1 MRRNRERDR
10 VHLLRMRDAA
20 RYAQQFAAGRAI
32 EELDTDI
39 QFRMALVKAVEL
51 VGESASRTSDELRAQ
66 QPQLPW
72 RKMIGMRNVL
82 VHNYWAIEQDEF
94 WDAVQSH
101 IPALITELERLI
113 ELEDKL
119 RRTT

>member
-1 MRRNRERDR
+1 MRRSPERDR

-20 RYAQQFAAGRAI
+20 QYAQQFAAGREI
-32 EELDTDI
+32 EELNIDI

-51 VGESASRTSDELRAQ
+51 IGESASRTSDELRAQ

-72 RKMIGMRNVL
+72 TKMIGMRNVL

-94 WDAVQSH
+94 WNAVQNH

-113 ELEDKL
+113 KLEN
-119 RRTT
+119 

>member
-1 MRRNRERDR
+1 MRRSRERDR

-20 RYAQQFAAGRAI
+20 QYALEFAAGRKL
-32 EELDTDI
+32 EDLDSDI

-51 VGESASRTSDELRAQ
+51 VGESASRTSDELRIQ

-72 RKMIGMRNVL
+72 TNIIGMRNVL

-94 WDAVQSH
+94 WEAVQSH
-101 IPALITELERLI
+101 LPTLITELDRLI
-113 ELEDKL
+113 ELEDQL
-119 RRTT
+119 RRT

>member
-1 MRRNRERDR
+1 MRRSRERDR

-20 RYAQQFAAGRAI
+20 QYALQFAAGRKI
-32 EELDTDI
+32 EDLDTDI

-72 RKMIGMRNVL
+72 TRIIGMRNVL
-82 VHNYWAIEQDEF
+82 VHNYWAIEQAEF
-94 WDAVQSH
+94 WDAVKSQ
-101 IPALITELERLI
+101 IPALITDLEYLI
-113 ELEDKL
+113 ELEDKW
-119 RRTT
+119 RRT

>member
-1 MRRNRERDR
+1 MRRSPARDR

-20 RYAQQFAAGRAI
+20 QYAQQFAAGREI
-32 EELDTDI
+32 EELNTDI

-51 VGESASRTSDELRAQ
+51 VGESARRTSDELRAQ

-72 RKMIGMRNVL
+72 KKMIGMRNVL

-94 WDAVQSH
+94 WDAVQNH

-113 ELEDKL
+113 ELENE
-119 RRTT
+119 RRIE

>member
-1 MRRNRERDR
+1 MRRSRERDR

-20 RYAQQFAAGRAI
+20 QYALEFAAGRKL
-32 EELDTDI
+32 EDLDSDI

-66 QPQLPW
+66 QSQFPW
-72 RKMIGMRNVL
+72 RKMIGMRNIL

-94 WDAVQSH
+94 WEAVQSH
-101 IPALITELERLI
+101 LPTLITELDRLI
-113 ELEDKL
+113 ELEDQL
-119 RRTT
+119 RRT

>member
-1 MRRNRERDR
+1 MRRSPARDR
-10 VHLLRMRDAA
+10 VHPLRMRDAA
-20 RYAQQFAAGRAI
+20 QYAQQFAAGREI
-32 EELDTDI
+32 VELNTDI

-51 VGESASRTSDELRAQ
+51 IGESASCTSDELRAE

-72 RKMIGMRNVL
+72 TKMIGMRNVL

-94 WDAVQSH
+94 WDAVQNH

-113 ELEDKL
+113 KPED
-119 RRTT
+119 

>member
-1 MRRNRERDR
+1 MRRSRERDR

-20 RYAQQFAAGRAI
+20 QYALQFAAGREI

-39 QFRMALVKAVEL
+39 QFRMAPAKAVEL
-51 VGESASRTSDELRAQ
+51 VGESASRTSDELRIQ

-72 RKMIGMRNVL
+72 TKMIGMRNVL
-82 VHNYWAIEQDEF
+82 VHYYWAIEQDEF
-94 WDAVQSH
+94 WEAVQSH

-119 RRTT
+119 RRT

>member
-1 MRRNRERDR
+1 
-10 VHLLRMRDAA
+10 MRDAA
-20 RYAQQFAAGRAI
+20 QHAQQFAAGREI
-32 EELDTDI
+32 EELETDI

-51 VGESASRTSDELRAQ
+51 VGESASRTSDELRTW

-72 RKMIGMRNVL
+72 RKIIGMRNVL
-82 VHNYWAIEQDEF
+82 VHNYWAIEQGEF
-94 WDAVQSH
+94 WDSVQNH

-119 RRTT
+119 RRT

>member
-1 MRRNRERDR
+1 MRRSRERDR

-20 RYAQQFAAGRAI
+20 QYALQFSAGREI

-39 QFRMALVKAVEL
+39 LFRMALVKAVEL
-51 VGESASRTSDELRAQ
+51 IGESASRTSDELRIQ

-72 RKMIGMRNVL
+72 TKIIGMRNVL

-94 WDAVQSH
+94 WEAVQNH

-113 ELEDKL
+113 ELEDKR
-119 RRTT
+119 RRT